1 MDIQL
6 HHLSNADKEAFV
18 EGFAAAAAMDFPHFD
33 AERDALRD
41 EPWSRPWENGPL
53 TLVVRDKT
61 MPSAKTL
68 GRQWFWTGC
77 ARQDHAQR
85 QDAWQAVVLDRARG
99 HAA

>member
-41 EPWSRPWENGPL
+41 EPWSRPWQNGPL

-68 GRQWFWTGC
+68 GRQWFWIV
-77 ARQDHAQR
+77 REDM
-85 QDAWQAVVLDRARG
+85 LLE
-99 HAA
+99 AASEFLPHQPVYAMPC

>member
-41 EPWSRPWENGPL
+41 EPWSRPWLNRPL

-68 GRQWFWTGC
+68 GRQWFWIVREDMLLE
-77 ARQDHAQR
+77 AASE
-85 QDAWQAVVLDRARG
+85 VLPHQPVYAMPC
-99 HAA
+99 

>member
-6 HHLSNADKEAFV
+6 HHLSDADKEAFV

-33 AERDALRD
+33 AERDAVRD
-41 EPWSRPWENGPL
+41 EPWSRPW
-53 TLVVRDKT
+53 
-61 MPSAKTL
+61 
-68 GRQWFWTGC
+68 
-77 ARQDHAQR
+77 RQDHAQR